1 MAQTKD
7 LDTIDWVVGQVE
19 TLVADVERVERERDE
34 LRARIAQRS
43 ALEHERD
50 ALREK
55 LEQVME
61 EHADLQRELAELNGM
76 FDRLT
81 RSLNQRRALTEGS
94 ERAEVVPAEVF
105 YESPRPR
112 SRAALPS
119 GEPAAENGDGAR
131 AAAEEEPAQV
141 GLLSLPASAVPDEP
155 SEPNGG
161 IVAAVLAAAV
171 ASAALGLLVIAVELS
186 ASVDAALVFWGPAGS
201 LSGKTTVAALIWAVA
216 WPALH
221 FSLVGKQVP
230 MRTVNRLTFSLL
242 GFGLLGT
249 FPPFFTLFTLH

>member
-1 MAQTKD
+1 MAQVKD
-7 LDTIDWVVGQVE
+7 LDTIDWVVAQVE
-19 TLVADVERVERERDE
+19 TLVADVDRVERERDE

-119 GEPAAENGDGAR
+119 GEPAAENGDGGR
-131 AAAEEEPAQV
+131 AATEEEPAQV

-186 ASVDAALVFWGPAGS
+186 ASIDAALVFWGPAGS
-201 LSGKTTVAALIWAVA
+201 LSGKTTVAALIWILA

-221 FSLVGKQVP
+221 FTLAQKQVP

-242 GFGLLGT
+242 GIGLLGT